1 VAKALHNEVQV
12 IRRNALLVLASIAV
26 GAVAALTIT
35 SQMTRT
41 YTSEA
46 DLFVSASNTANSGG
60 VYDRARFAQDRVK
73 SYVPLVTNPQVM
85 AEVAGSLGLNTT
97 PDQLASKIAVSSPPD
112 TVLLKV
118 VVKASTA
125 AASRDIAN
133 ETARQF
139 TTFVSALEGSDAGS
153 KSVQLRITKPANLPG
168 SASSPRPRMNVALGL
183 FLGLVVGLSVAALR
197 ERWRT
202 GAPPV
207 ATEGQWAQ
215 DEGWPPPVASAV
227 PARRRDTRVR

>member
-1 VAKALHNEVQV
+1 LHNEVRV
-12 IRRNALLVLASIAV
+12 IRRNALLVIASLAV
-26 GAVAALTIT
+26 GSVAALSIT
-35 SQMTRT
+35 SQMPRT

-97 PDQLASKIAVSSPPD
+97 PDDLANKITVSSPPD
-112 TVLLKV
+112 TVLLKIV
-118 VVKASTA
+118 VTSASA
-125 AASRDIAN
+125 AAARDIAN

-153 KSVQLRITKPANLPG
+153 KAVQLRITKPANLPG
-168 SASSPRPRMNVALGL
+168 SASSPRPLLNLGLGL
-183 FLGLVVGLSVAALR
+183 FLGAVVGLSIAALR
-197 ERWRT
+197 ERWRS
-202 GAPPV
+202 GDVPLASESEWV
-207 ATEGQWAQ
+207 Q
-215 DEGWPPPVASAV
+215 DEAWPPPIVAGV
-227 PARRRDTRVR
+227 PARRRAARVR